1 MTKII
6 TRFAPSPTGMLHIG
20 NSRTALINWLY
31 AKAHNGL
38 FILRFDDTD
47 LERSKQQYKE
57 TITQDLKFLGLNWD
71 QEFTQSSRL
80 DRYKE
85 IKDIL
90 IDQNRLYQCFE
101 TQEEL
106 DLKRKLQLSRS
117 MPPIYDR
124 HCLNLSQAQIDDY
137 LAQGRKPHYRFL
149 INHETISWHD
159 MVKGEIKHQAKNLS
173 DPIVIREN
181 ASMTYMLCSVIDD
194 IDYGITHIIR
204 GEDHATNTAIQVQ
217 MFEALAAALP
227 EFGHLS
233 LVISKD
239 DKISKRIGGF
249 EIATLRDEIGLES
262 MAINSF
268 FGLLGS
274 SMPIAPFKTLDS
286 LIKEFDITKF
296 SKSPT
301 TYQPEELE
309 RLNHK
314 LLIHLSFDEIKDRLK
329 EINAEKIDEQFWLAV
344 RPNLKTLREINIW
357 WDICHS
363 PEQASGLDQEYLK
376 LAADLLDEGPL
387 VADSWGIW
395 TKKIAEITGKKGKD
409 LFLPL
414 RLAITGMASGPE
426 MANILQ
432 LISRKEVI
440 KRLQN

>member
-1 MTKII
+1 MNKVI

-31 AKAHNGL
+31 ARAHNGI

-57 TITQDLKFLGLNWD
+57 AIAKDLKFLGLNWD
-71 QEFTQSSRL
+71 QEFVQSSRL
-80 DRYKE
+80 NRYKD
-85 IKDIL
+85 IKNIL
-90 IDQNRLYQCFE
+90 IKQNRLYPCFE

-106 DLKRKLQLSRS
+106 DIRRKLQLSRS

-124 HCLNLSQAQIDDY
+124 HCLNLTQGQIDDY
-137 LAQGRKPHYRFL
+137 IAQGRKPHYRFL
-149 INHETISWHD
+149 INHTPISWHD
-159 MVKGEIKHQAKNLS
+159 MVKGKVTYEGKNLS
-173 DPIVIREN
+173 DPIVIREDE
-181 ASMTYMLCSVIDD
+181 SMTYMLCSVIDD
-194 IDYGITHIIR
+194 IDFSITHIIR

-217 MFEALAAALP
+217 MFEALDSFIP

-239 DKISKRIGGF
+239 EKISKRIGGF
-249 EIATLRDEIGLES
+249 EIASLRDEIGLEP

-274 SMPIAPFKTLDS
+274 SMPIVPFKTLDD
-286 LIKEFDITKF
+286 LITEFDITKF

-314 LLIHLSFDEIKDRLK
+314 LLINLSFDEIKDCLK

-344 RPNLKTLREINIW
+344 RPNLKILREINIW

-363 PEQASGLDQEYLK
+363 PAQVSGLDREYLN
-376 LAADLLDEGPL
+376 LAADLLKEIPSVD
-387 VADSWGIW
+387 DYWGIW
-395 TKKIAEITGKKGKD
+395 TKKIAEMTGKKGKD

-432 LISRKEVI
+432 LIGREEVAR
-440 KRLQN
+440 RLK